1 MVDSL
6 VGYWDVATLLPVV
19 EGAGGVLTSLTG
31 GNPLEELSAVASA
44 GQIHGEVLGLLQG
57 A

>member
-1 MVDSL
+1 MVDPDLS
-6 VGYWDVATLLPVV
+6 YWDVAALLPVI
-19 EGAGGVLTSLTG
+19 EGAGGMLTSLTG